1 MKGKY
6 TASTVAKWF
15 LYYNSEYE
23 AEYGD
28 DRISNL
34 KLQKLLYYAQG
45 CYLALKGRPLFDE
58 NILHWQHGPVV
69 REIYDEYKIN
79 GSNPI
84 DYCGNY
90 HYGEIN
96 QEDEAIL
103 INVYDVFGKYT
114 AGALRN
120 MTHEEDPW
128 KQTTSNQVISL
139 ESIRRYFEDNYLD
152 K

>member
-1 MKGKY
+1 M
-6 TASTVAKWF
+6 
-15 LYYNSEYE
+15 
-23 AEYGD
+23 
-28 DRISNL
+28 
-34 KLQKLLYYAQG
+34 
-45 CYLALKGRPLFDE
+45 
-58 NILHWQHGPVV
+58 

-139 ESIRRYFEDNYLD
+139 ESIRRYFEDNYIEGR
-152 K
+152 